1 MTNRAGVVAAA
12 LGIALVVQG
21 TSGQEA
27 QQPPNFRS
35 GVELVTLD
43 FLAFDAGGRPITDLA
58 ANEITLKVN
67 GRSRDIRSM
76 HWIQIAAPVIEGVEP
91 PVLIPPPFGSN
102 IRSDAGRAIIIALDD
117 ESLRTGREAPL
128 RRAVNRFLGAL
139 APRDRVALVTM
150 PYGGVKVDFT
160 NEHDKVAQSLSMISG
175 QTTRTED
182 GSEAACR
189 TRRTLEALRGLLDG
203 LGLPESPTTVMFFTT
218 SLSGPRRDAPVSLAP
233 GRCELKAE
241 LFQQVGI
248 AASNARAQ
256 FYLIQ
261 PEDPALVLGSVQTEN
276 IAGAGFKGSDNP
288 FEGIEHLGGVT
299 GARRLHLS
307 TAGDDTL
314 LRILNETTGYYLAA
328 FAPDAG
334 DRNGLRHRI
343 EFGVKRD
350 AAAIRARPEL
360 LIERA
365 DPRKPASTPQAMLR
379 APKVFRDLPL
389 RAAGYVSRES
399 DGKVKVIVMAEP
411 IEPGVEIRSAAS
423 AIFDQNGRLTAQST
437 ADDSALSATPVITG
451 LVAPVGAY
459 RLRVAAT
466 DATGRTG
473 TADFDL
479 AAELAPAGPLAVSSV
494 MLGLSRG
501 GGFSP
506 RLVFGTEP
514 VALAY
519 MEIYGDTNG
528 APVSLKLEIATT
540 PNGPA
545 ALSIPGA
552 VADTRATD
560 RRIATAAIPI
570 GGLPPGD
577 YIVRAVV
584 SMEGEQAGR
593 VSRTIRKIGR

>member
-1 MTNRAGVVAAA
+1 MINRPGMLAAA
-12 LGIALVVQG
+12 LGIVLAVQG
-21 TSGQEA
+21 TSGQDA
-27 QQPPNFRS
+27 PQPPNFRS
-35 GVELVTLD
+35 GVELVTID
-43 FLAFDAGGRPITDLA
+43 FLAFGADGRPITDLGA
-58 ANEITLKVN
+58 GEVRLKVN
-67 GRSRDIRSM
+67 GRRRNIRSM
-76 HWIQIAAPVIEGVEP
+76 QWIQVAAPTIEGAEP

-102 IRSDAGRAIIIALDD
+102 TRSDAGRAVIIALDD

-128 RRAVNRFLGAL
+128 RRAVNRFLDAL

-160 NEHDKVAQSLSMISG
+160 NEHDKVARSLSTISG
-175 QTTRTED
+175 QTTRGED

-189 TRRTLEALRGLLDG
+189 TRRTLESLRGLLEG

-218 SLSGPRRDAPVSLAP
+218 SLSGPRRDAPVSMAP

-261 PEDPALVLGSVQTEN
+261 PEDPALVLGAVQTEN

-288 FEGIEHLGGVT
+288 FEGIEHLSGAT

-314 LRILNETTGYYLAA
+314 LAILHETTGYYLAA
-328 FAPDAG
+328 FEPDAG

-343 EFGVKRD
+343 ELEAMRG
-350 AAAIRARPEL
+350 AAAIRVRPEL

-365 DPRKPASTPQAMLR
+365 DSRKPASTPQTMLR

-411 IEPGVEIRSAAS
+411 IEPGVQIRSAAS
-423 AIFDQNGRLTAQST
+423 AIFDENGRLTAQST

-451 LVAPVGAY
+451 LVAPAGDY

-466 DATGRTG
+466 DAEGRTG

-479 AAELAPAGPLAVSSV
+479 AAELVPAGPLAVSSV
-494 MLGLSRG
+494 MVGLSRG

-528 APVSLKLEIATT
+528 APVSIALEIATT

-577 YIVRAVV
+577 YIVRAVI
-584 SMEGEQAGR
+584 SMEGHPAGR
-593 VSRTIRKIGR
+593 VSRTIRKVGR